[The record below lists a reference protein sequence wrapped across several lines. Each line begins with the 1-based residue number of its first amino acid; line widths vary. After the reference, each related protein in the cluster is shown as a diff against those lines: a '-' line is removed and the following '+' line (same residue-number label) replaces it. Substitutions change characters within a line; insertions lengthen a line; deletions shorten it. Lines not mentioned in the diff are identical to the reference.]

1 MDIFEVDEQQREEEL
16 QKWWH
21 DNWKS
26 IVSGIVVA
34 LLVIIGVHQYR
45 EYEIAQK
52 QENTIAFYTQ
62 VLSSDG
68 TDEKAIAK
76 VKEFIAEHQDNFGVL
91 AGIQLAKTYVSLGKY
106 EDAYNTL
113 NALAGVGQ
121 DKILD
126 DLLSIRIA
134 RLAIE
139 LKNFTQAQSLLDKVT
154 NENFV
159 NTINELKGDLA
170 FAQGDKVKAYEYY
183 GKALDARTKGAT
195 GSLDTLKLK
204 RNSLATTQGAKNP
217 YFEKSHVTTE
227 ATEPAKTEKV
237 EVQAE

>member
-170 FAQGDKVKAYEYY
+170 FAQGDKVKAFTP
-183 GKALDARTKGAT
+183 DRTIAT
-195 GSLDTLKLK
+195 
-204 RNSLATTQGAKNP
+204 AKVKENC
-217 YFEKSHVTTE
+217 
-227 ATEPAKTEKV
+227 
-237 EVQAE
+237 